1 MENIQNCEDLLKLRK
16 NRFEGALPAMF
27 NSQVVFHGTNN
38 MLICGKGVSLANST
52 LHFRADNSLVYLR
65 PSQHPYY
72 LNVTT
77 YHDSVLYLGDDNYF
91 NGRVSMI
98 LSEQKN
104 IVIGNSGL
112 FSFDVWMRLADPHL
126 VYDCDT
132 KNRINPSKSIYV
144 GDHVW
149 IGQHAMILKGTQ
161 IGSGSIVGGMAVV
174 ANKTIPSNS
183 CWAGN
188 PAKRIANRIFYT
200 GGCVHAYRN
209 SHTAKSMQ
217 FDSNDYIY
225 EHNSGK
231 TLAFDEIDGN
241 LNALPSAESKWDYLK
256 ETVDANKSKNRF
268 YVGDRLK

>member
-1 MENIQNCEDLLKLRK
+1 METIQTSKELLKLRH
-16 NRFEGALPAMF
+16 NRFEGTPPDMD
-27 NSQVVFHGTNN
+27 NSQVVFHGVNN
-38 MLICGKGVSLANST
+38 VLICGKGVSLANSA

-65 PSQHPYY
+65 PSKHPYY

-104 IVIGNSGL
+104 IVIGNGGL

-188 PAKRIANRIFYT
+188 PAKRIASRIFFT
-200 GGCVHAYRN
+200 GGCVHAYREP
-209 SHTAKSMQ
+209 HTAKSMRC
-217 FDSNDYIY
+217 DSEDYIY
-225 EHNSGK
+225 EHKLGE
-231 TLAFDEIDGN
+231 TLEFSEIDRN
-241 LNALPSAESKWDYLK
+241 LNVLASAESKWKYLK

-268 YVGDRLK
+268 YMEDRLK